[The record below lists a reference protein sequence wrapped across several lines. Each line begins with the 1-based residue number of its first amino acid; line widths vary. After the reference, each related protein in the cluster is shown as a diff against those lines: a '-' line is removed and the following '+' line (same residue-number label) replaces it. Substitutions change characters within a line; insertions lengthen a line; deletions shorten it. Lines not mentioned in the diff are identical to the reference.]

1 MALDNFTLSCAGY
14 CVATFILGIG
24 DRHPSN
30 IMVNREG
37 RIFHIDFG
45 HFLGE
50 SGLVTVAS
58 VVADYSTI
66 NAGKKTFAHI
76 AVFNAFFR
84 LTFGSLE
91 KAFGYL
97 GV

>member
-1 MALDNFTLSCAGY
+1 MKDCLCTSSAQLEMALDNFTLSCAGY

-45 HFLGE
+45 HFLGG

-66 NAGKKTFAHI
+66 NAGKKHLRISQFLMP
-76 AVFNAFFR
+76 FF
-84 LTFGSLE
+84 
-91 KAFGYL
+91 
-97 GV
+97 V